1 LQKSPVDVWRSEAVE
16 RFKSVLNEIDVHKS
30 TLEGILQNG
39 LCQIKDHCLS
49 LRQKV
54 DLAAEQAI
62 EEIQLNREDLM
73 QQIDSYEIS
82 TGQTFKNDQLS
93 KDEFER
99 SASECSSFSA
109 QWRAYLKKVR
119 INEEDILNT
128 YDSAVALKTETE
140 RKIVQ
145 LNTLVFGR
153 KLIDFER
160 GFTTMPGLGQI
171 RHQSLNFCRL
181 DDFECLDISG
191 RVCRAK
197 KIEVLARVDNS
208 FEVFFIDYCNRAVER
223 LTFDKQS
230 SQVVGS
236 DSVRKENYLCLRR
249 IDETAVLTQYT
260 DESEDSYLELLSAS
274 DLSVVELLRIDYDPL
289 FISSCDRFVYSF
301 GNAKLNIFDRQ
312 LKLIKS
318 IGQRAWPS
326 RPFYFPANI
335 RQFECNNGR
344 YFVLTRTHL
353 RIMREDSGELIRS
366 IEVAANN
373 FIVNSRDGSVV
384 LMNKSKK
391 GLDYYTGDGVLFAF
405 VHLEDFCDDLSLA
418 IAQDNTPIFFN
429 CNKIFF
435 ISN

>member
-1 LQKSPVDVWRSEAVE
+1 MFYEEDEITQILNCAKCKQKFDTPRILPCGRTICTACLDTVREKFQSHTSTFCCPLCDTLHAFLNFPVNESLKILLQKSPVDVWRSEAVE

-260 DESEDSYLELLSAS
+260 DEY
-274 DLSVVELLRIDYDPL
+274 
-289 FISSCDRFVYSF
+289 
-301 GNAKLNIFDRQ
+301 G
-312 LKLIKS
+312 
-318 IGQRAWPS
+318 
-326 RPFYFPANI
+326 
-335 RQFECNNGR
+335 
-344 YFVLTRTHL
+344 
-353 RIMREDSGELIRS
+353 
-366 IEVAANN
+366 
-373 FIVNSRDGSVV
+373 
-384 LMNKSKK
+384 
-391 GLDYYTGDGVLFAF
+391 
-405 VHLEDFCDDLSLA
+405 
-418 IAQDNTPIFFN
+418 
-429 CNKIFF
+429 
-435 ISN
+435 